1 MNLYKETEAK
11 LRENGKSIAD
21 IIAVQGN
28 DFGITVE
35 DFIEL
40 AKNTDYDDGYGG
52 QEVASDLLVIGK
64 NWWLERA
71 EYDGSEWWEFK
82 KFPKIKKNIQTIR
95 ALTGWSS
102 EDLKGINTWGV
113 ENETE
118 Y

>member
-1 MNLYKETEAK
+1 MNLYEETVRK
-11 LRENGKSIAD
+11 LRENGKTIAD
-21 IIAVQGN
+21 IIAVQGG

-82 KFPKIKKNIQTIR
+82 KYPKIKKNIQAVS
-95 ALTGWSS
+95 ALAGW
-102 EDLKGINTWGV
+102 DGYNLKAINTWGY
-113 ENETE
+113 EE
-118 Y
+118 